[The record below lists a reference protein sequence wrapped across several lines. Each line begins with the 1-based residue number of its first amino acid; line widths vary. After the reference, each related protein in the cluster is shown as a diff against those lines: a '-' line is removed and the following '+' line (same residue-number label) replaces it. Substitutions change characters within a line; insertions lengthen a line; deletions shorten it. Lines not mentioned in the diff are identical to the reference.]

1 MSTHHG
7 YLNEFPFIRVDN
19 FDGDTNCYGKKPHF
33 YLLTHAHTDHI
44 RGLDSP
50 TFNGQIFAT
59 AVTKKLVQETMIT
72 AYRVRLE
79 EMAERN
85 VGKMRKFANLCSVR
99 PGGKGRG
106 AGMDKIKVLPLNT
119 PTQLSGPDGFVT
131 VTALDANHCPGSAMF
146 LIEGEVK
153 GKFRSCLITGDIR
166 IEPWWL
172 EALKHNPIVA
182 PYIPSHTKTGTARS
196 PRTLDC
202 IYLDTSS
209 VLLTDELPTKDEA
222 VAEVI
227 ALIEQYPPD
236 TRFFLNAWT
245 WGYEELLKGV
255 HKAFGETIHLDWY
268 KYRLYTSSAF
278 RSCDP
283 LLATLGTT
291 SSYPS
296 SSSTAPEPS
305 PSLHAGQVATSAEIS
320 APDSASTPPRPL
332 RFHACER
339 RWKCDHVWNDGLG
352 CFAWDEG
359 AMDALRSPKKLK
371 RPGSGEVLPEDRAN
385 GGARVVY
392 VNPSEMPRWRWEA
405 YKEDVTKKIET
416 WKKRQEI
423 ERGKGKKRARGD
435 HIEKAELPN
444 ALIIPLARHSSC
456 PELQSLVALF
466 RPQTVYPLTCTDDDP
481 DSPAHQYM
489 TLPSMFGD
497 LLAPGGDEQLREE
510 ARRYRRAVKKK
521 RGIVAPSSAGQDDP
535 LQECGLI
542 EPKWVREMT
551 LKGLNLEGPFEV
563 VKEVGFWLKRLEK
576 DQWTPSRCSIQAQ
589 ACLELIKAA
598 PKNPTESAKAPSETV
613 VLSDTEDEE
622 MPPPKKRK
630 TTSAKQLPGPAL
642 ARQLSYGETS
652 SASRQPPVLS
662 TPVVP
667 PTASRSSRQCTPE
680 LAAPVRLESP
690 LSIGPPL
697 RKSVTFASSPTSRP
711 LDRKQVAHSASSA
724 PTGSLGSSPDPSP
737 LSRDMAASAN
747 ILEPAQPASATPPNR
762 SHAAGLLPIVAH
774 AAPES
779 AETTTA
785 SKTEVRPSSATRER
799 RRTVEACLL
808 RKMRGLLCEGGKI
821 EPFVAGDPRLQGRKP
836 LRRFVLL
843 ALATVHGGE
852 GKENEAAEPKKGIS
866 DSPSSFR
873 TVAPSTSPLA

>member
-19 FDGDTNCYGKKPHF
+19 FDGNANWHGKKPLF

-50 TFNGQIFAT
+50 TFNGQIYAT
-59 AVTKKLVQETMIT
+59 AVTKKLVQETIIT

-79 EMAERN
+79 EMAEGDIGGHKR
-85 VGKMRKFANLCSVR
+85 FANLCR
-99 PGGKGRG
+99 
-106 AGMDKIKVLPLNT
+106 KVLPLNT

-146 LIEGEVK
+146 LIEGVVD

-182 PYIPSHTKTGTARS
+182 PYIPCDTKTGTSRTLK
-196 PRTLDC
+196 TLDC
-202 IYLDTSS
+202 VYLDTSS

-222 VAEVI
+222 VAQVI
-227 ALIEQYPPD
+227 ALIAQYPPD

-245 WGYEELLKGV
+245 WGYEEMLKGIY
-255 HKAFGETIHLDWY
+255 KAFGETIHLDRY
-268 KYRLYTSSAF
+268 KHRLYTSSAF

-291 SSYPS
+291 SSYPPI
-296 SSSTAPEPS
+296 STMAPNPS
-305 PSLHAGQVATSAEIS
+305 PSLRADQAASPTVSSTSDLPTS
-320 APDSASTPPRPL
+320 PPRPL

-339 RWKCDHVWNDGLG
+339 RWKCDHIWNDGLG

-359 AMDALRSPKKLK
+359 AIETLRGPKKLK
-371 RPGSGEVLPEDRAN
+371 KPGSGEVLAEDRAN

-405 YKEDVTKKIET
+405 YKEDITEKIEK
-416 WKKRQEI
+416 WKRWQEI
-423 ERGKGKKRARGD
+423 ERGKGKKRALAD
-435 HIEKAELPN
+435 DFEKAELPN

-466 RPQTVYPLTCTDDDP
+466 RPQTIYPLTCTDDDP

-489 TLPSMFGD
+489 TLPSMFGNF
-497 LLAPGGDEQLREE
+497 LAPGGDEQLREE
-510 ARRYRRAVKKK
+510 AWRYRRAAKKK
-521 RGIVAPSSAGQDDP
+521 RGFVAPSSAGQDDP

-551 LKGLNLEGPFEV
+551 LKGLNLEGPFDV
-563 VKEVGFWLKRLEK
+563 VKEVGWWLKRLEK
-576 DQWTPSRCSIQAQ
+576 DQQTSSRLPAPLQDRLDRVTKSPRTATDPS
-589 ACLELIKAA
+589 
-598 PKNPTESAKAPSETV
+598 KAPSEMV

-630 TTSAKQLPGPAL
+630 TTSAELHRGPAL

-652 SASRQPPVLS
+652 SATRQPPVLS
-662 TPVVP
+662 TSVVP
-667 PTASRSSRQCTPE
+667 PTATPAARQCTPE
-680 LAAPVRLESP
+680 PSTPARPESP
-690 LSIGPPL
+690 LSVEPPL
-697 RKSVTFASSPTSRP
+697 RRSVTFAASPTSRP
-711 LDRKQVAHSASSA
+711 LETQQQVVLSASPSC
-724 PTGSLGSSPDPSP
+724 PSGSLDSSPELVPSGYI
-737 LSRDMAASAN
+737 LSTSATSHVTALPTSANPSTSSSASVLRPIITRGAPKPAASRA
-747 ILEPAQPASATPPNR
+747 ESK
-762 SHAAGLLPIVAH
+762 IV
-774 AAPES
+774 
-779 AETTTA
+779 
-785 SKTEVRPSSATRER
+785 VRPSSATREHR
-799 RRTVEACLL
+799 HAVEACLL

-821 EPFVAGDPRLQGRKP
+821 RPFAEGDPRLQGRKP
-836 LRRFVLL
+836 LCQT
-843 ALATVHGGE
+843 AQKGE
-852 GKENEAAEPKKGIS
+852 GKENEVAEWRKGS
-866 DSPSSFR
+866 TASPSSFR